1 MWSIF
6 LEENLT
12 FEFKCVLNF
21 VQSRNVL
28 LWTQLMQ
35 NLYPFQSP
43 MMFSSV
49 PEDVCMTMKFLSNSP
64 VCHISANTYPQL
76 PLPSVVTVTTSQ
88 QFAVNRWNSSYAGVY
103 SLFTVDGDHPQ
114 SALTAEMPPVNLSA
128 HFPCS
133 VTSLSRMLC
142 LLICKGMCC
151 FHSLNPD
158 STIF

>member
-1 MWSIF
+1 MWFIF
-6 LEENLT
+6 SKRFVT
-12 FEFKCVLNF
+12 FEFEYLLNF
-21 VQSRNVL
+21 MGTKMILSG
-28 LWTQLMQ
+28 TQLMQ

-103 SLFTVDGDHPQ
+103 NLFTMEVEHPQ
-114 SALTAEMPPVNLSA
+114 FASVAQMPPLNLMA

-133 VTSLSRMLC
+133 VTSLSR
-142 LLICKGMCC
+142 IC
-151 FHSLNPD
+151 
-158 STIF
+158 

>member
-6 LEENLT
+6 SKRFVT
-12 FEFKCVLNF
+12 FEFEHFLNF
-21 VQSRNVL
+21 MGTKIMLS
-28 LWTQLMQ
+28 WIQLIQ

-88 QFAVNRWNSSYAGVY
+88 QFAVNRWNSSYAGMCN
-103 SLFTVDGDHPQ
+103 LFTTEVEHPQ
-114 SALTAEMPPVNLSA
+114 FASAAQMPPLNLMA
-128 HFPCS
+128 HFPCF
-133 VTSLSRMLC
+133 VTSLSR
-142 LLICKGMCC
+142 
-151 FHSLNPD
+151 
-158 STIF
+158 IF